1 MTSKLNLPRRA
12 VSFLAV
18 RLPHAG
24 DSCVH
29 TRLANHIRVSKLAGT
44 ARNDH
49 KEPNRHE

>member
-1 MTSKLNLPRRA
+1 MRVTLSFPRRA

-18 RLPHAG
+18 RLPHGG
-24 DSCVH
+24 DSCADAP
-29 TRLANHIRVSKLAGT
+29 LQNDIGVSILDGT